1 MKYMDGMKKQSLY
14 LLGIL
19 VLVFSGLSELVISM
33 TKEEQWNNYVHSWNT
48 QWKDRKAT
56 LKKAPVTKKPAE
68 PSVSVCRKPL

>member
-1 MKYMDGMKKQSLY
+1 MKHMDGTKKESLY

-19 VLVFSGLSELVISM
+19 VVVFSGLSELVISM

-56 LKKAPVTKKPAE
+56 VKKAPVTKKTAE
-68 PSVSVCRKPL
+68 PPVSVCRKRL